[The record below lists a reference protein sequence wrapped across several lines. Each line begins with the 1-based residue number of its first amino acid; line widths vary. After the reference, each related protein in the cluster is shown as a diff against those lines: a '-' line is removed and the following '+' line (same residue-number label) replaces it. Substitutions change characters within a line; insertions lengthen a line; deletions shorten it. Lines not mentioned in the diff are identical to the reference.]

1 MNFFKKNR
9 IVTLSLFALFFLITI
24 GITAVIKNTE
34 NSFSK
39 ISTMHFGLDKPQ
51 VLNDDQTQIETL
63 TSSARYPTNN
73 QENSNSTQLQK
84 LKDPFLSNNKII
96 KEALQTDE
104 FHGIYFRTEELF
116 GQQSYSQNLASWVAL
131 GLFFDSS
138 EEYGKVLNY
147 NLKVLDENSN
157 EVMDHINNNI
167 SKLTPSDSFIRGQ
180 LLNLVN
186 NLPSLSKDVKI
197 DFFGTQAS
205 RSIILND
212 KDLFTD
218 DSLNITTAIILLKQN
233 QVSDNQLQKIYRD
246 SLDNNSDPQLRN
258 KIVMRFE
265 NYFPQ
270 LVDKDRR

>member
-1 MNFFKKNR
+1 M
-9 IVTLSLFALFFLITI
+9 
-24 GITAVIKNTE
+24 
-34 NSFSK
+34 
-39 ISTMHFGLDKPQ
+39 
-51 VLNDDQTQIETL
+51 
-63 TSSARYPTNN
+63 
-73 QENSNSTQLQK
+73 
-84 LKDPFLSNNKII
+84 
-96 KEALQTDE
+96 
-104 FHGIYFRTEELF
+104 
-116 GQQSYSQNLASWVAL
+116 
-131 GLFFDSS
+131 
-138 EEYGKVLNY
+138 
-147 NLKVLDENSN
+147 
-157 EVMDHINNNI
+157 
-167 SKLTPSDSFIRGQ
+167 
-180 LLNLVN
+180 NLVN

>member
-1 MNFFKKNR
+1 MYKR
-9 IVTLSLFALFFLITI
+9 
-24 GITAVIKNTE
+24 
-34 NSFSK
+34 
-39 ISTMHFGLDKPQ
+39 Q
-51 VLNDDQTQIETL
+51 
-63 TSSARYPTNN
+63 
-73 QENSNSTQLQK
+73 
-84 LKDPFLSNNKII
+84 
-96 KEALQTDE
+96 
-104 FHGIYFRTEELF
+104 
-116 GQQSYSQNLASWVAL
+116 VAL
-131 GLFFDSS
+131 GLIFDSS